1 MIDAMGIFRTTIGV
15 ENPLR
20 AGEIHELTVT
30 ADIGT
35 TVRVA
40 VA

>member
-1 MIDAMGIFRTTIGV
+1 MIDGMGIFRTTIGV

-20 AGEIHELTVT
+20 AGEIHELT